1 MAEKQATEA
10 AGAEGVAADRL
21 RSFVERLERLE
32 DEKRDVAEQIK
43 DVFAEAK
50 GEGFDIK
57 TMRQVLKLRRM
68 KPADRSEQ
76 EELLEIYKNALGMM

>member
-1 MAEKQATEA
+1 MADS
-10 AGAEGVAADRL
+10 GGGVAAERL
-21 RSFVERLERLE
+21 TSFIERLERLE
-32 DEKRDVAEQIK
+32 DEKRDVTDQIK

-68 KPADRSEQ
+68 KPHDRSEQ
-76 EELLEIYKNALGMM
+76 EELLEVYQAALGMA

>member
-1 MAEKQATEA
+1 MAD
-10 AGAEGVAADRL
+10 GASVAAERL
-21 RSFVERLERLE
+21 KSFIERLERLE

-43 DVFAEAK
+43 DVFAEAR

-68 KPADRSEQ
+68 KPHDRSEQ
-76 EELLEIYKNALGMM
+76 EELLETYKAALGMA